1 MCSSDLPT
9 AMPVLATVGGLIIG
23 SFLNVVIWRYPI
35 MLRTRHF
42 TVKLRHLLAQHDGVT
57 PNHHIQKTADNQ
69 SSDGSQDG
77 HRRGVL
83 LKNIKKH
90 G

>member
-1 MCSSDLPT
+1 M
-9 AMPVLATVGGLIIG
+9 
-23 SFLNVVIWRYPI
+23 
-35 MLRTRHF
+35 
-42 TVKLRHLLAQHDGVT
+42 KLRHLLAQHDGVT
-57 PNHHIQKTADNQ
+57 PNHHIQKTADDQ
-69 SSDGSQDG
+69 SSDGCQYG